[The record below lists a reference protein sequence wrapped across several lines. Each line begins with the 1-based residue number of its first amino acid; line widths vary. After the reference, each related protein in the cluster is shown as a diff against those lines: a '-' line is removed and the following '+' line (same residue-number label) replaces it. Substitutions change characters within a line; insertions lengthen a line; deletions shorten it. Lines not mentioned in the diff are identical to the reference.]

1 MSIRS
6 KFLAK
11 WGENLMRNHD
21 SELALNMFDR
31 AIKADPK
38 ELKAYLGKA
47 GIYVGKGNTGEAI
60 KILDQAIAANPEYYP
75 VLYEAKQG
83 IPDYINKSRTNQ

>member
-47 GIYVGKGNTGEAI
+47 GIYVGRGNAEEAI
-60 KILDQAIAANPEYYP
+60 EILNQAIEANPEYYT
-75 VLYEAKQG
+75 VLQEAKQG
-83 IPDYINKSRTNQ
+83 IPDYIKNGTNQ

>member
-11 WGENLMRNHD
+11 WGENLMRDHE

-47 GIYVGKGNTGEAI
+47 GIYIGRGNTGEAI
-60 KILDQAIAANPEYYP
+60 KILDRAIAANPEYYS
-75 VLYEAKQG
+75 VLNEAKQG
-83 IPDYINKSRTNQ
+83 IPEYTNKSRTNQ